1 MLQLLCFEP
10 SAWGSGATISMEP
23 DCLGDISFVAPVEEK
38 YLLADFAQELYQQ
51 RVLEI
56 IQEQVTEFPRV
67 DYLFLEFE
75 GLIINRKLSRSI
87 CERYGK
93 AEPVSFS
100 NKVMDHCHHVLFDL
114 DHSWSMEFLQICGQ
128 HLGSLF
134 RRIDEMLKKQ
144 GYAGKVG
151 VVFYAWGYESEYMPD
166 ILPDPEWWLLP
177 WDYPARVKDDTKLY
191 VGGNRFAVPWDANSN
206 QTDKFSQQRIAALKE
221 NLMAWKR
228 KGLRQC
234 YIGNGTIA
242 GDSTQITEELYRLC
256 EEEQLDGYL
265 SMGTPFCPRGLRWPG
280 FTPDDASA
288 AAELYSRLY
297 HR

>member
-1 MLQLLCFEP
+1 
-10 SAWGSGATISMEP
+10 
-23 DCLGDISFVAPVEEK
+23 
-38 YLLADFAQELYQQ
+38 
-51 RVLEI
+51 
-56 IQEQVTEFPRV
+56 
-67 DYLFLEFE
+67 
-75 GLIINRKLSRSI
+75 
-87 CERYGK
+87 
-93 AEPVSFS
+93 
-100 NKVMDHCHHVLFDL
+100 
-114 DHSWSMEFLQICGQ
+114 
-128 HLGSLF
+128 
-134 RRIDEMLKKQ
+134 MLKKQ

-191 VGGNRFAVPWDANSN
+191 VGGNRFAVPWDADSN
-206 QTDKFSQQRIAALKE
+206 QTEKFSQQRIAALKE

-228 KGLRQC
+228 RGLRQC

-265 SMGTPFCPRGLRWPG
+265 SMGTPFCHRGLRWPG

-288 AAELYSRLY
+288 AADLYSRLY
-297 HR
+297 YR